1 MENIKKYRMKG
12 MKLFIIPV
20 MVFTLMISSCED
32 LIDLRP
38 FSQID
43 ETSAFS
49 TASLVELS
57 VVGMYQAAQR
67 GDYGGNLRGYPW
79 GSAFVQ
85 QGDCRGEDV
94 VNRITFYQLTY
105 AATYDPGTANNV
117 WWWSDSY
124 RLINRCNIVL
134 NGVQEAA
141 DNGVITQAKADQYK
155 GEALLFRAITHFEL
169 LIHFARPFPHTP
181 DASHPGVPYRETAY
195 TTQDALDAG
204 MEQGRNTVADCY
216 TKVLADLDLAEQYL
230 PTRNQRGGGKE
241 GLVRSTKQ
249 AAAAFKTRVY
259 MHKWE
264 WANVIAEAS
273 KFLTGGV
280 YAGSYSLP
288 ANPGTTFLDSYGNS
302 ESIFSLENSGTNN
315 PGVNAALAS
324 QYKRRTL
331 VLISPI
337 IWKDPVW
344 LFDDERRSRTTE
356 STVPGIEMVYNVSS
370 RMYTNKYKDVTNYE
384 DASPLIRYAEVLLN
398 IAEAYCR
405 TATPTGA
412 PDANALMY
420 LNMVR
425 DRSLANPP
433 TQSYTVADFADNIA
447 LLGALLKERR
457 IEFVME
463 GRRWPDIHRLQF
475 CPHYPI
481 DGIPAKLSNA
491 SPPTSAY
498 VLDGNPYT
506 GTLGITAIP
515 YSDYRFLWP
524 IPRVETDA
532 NPTLAAEQN
541 PGW

>member
-1 MENIKKYRMKG
+1 MEKINKYGIQGR
-12 MKLFIIPV
+12 KLLVVPV
-20 MVFTLMISSCED
+20 LLIALLISSCED
-32 LIDLRP
+32 IIDLRP
-38 FSQID
+38 YSSID
-43 ETSAFS
+43 ENSAFS
-49 TASLVELS
+49 SASLVELS
-57 VVGMYQAAQR
+57 VMGMYQAAQR
-67 GDYGGNLRGYPW
+67 GDYAGNLRGYPW
-79 GSAFVQ
+79 GAAFVQ
-85 QGDCRGEDV
+85 QGDCRGEDA

-105 AATYDPGTANNV
+105 TATYDGGTANNV

-124 RLINRCNIVL
+124 RLINRTNIVL
-134 NGVQEAA
+134 KGVQEAA

-169 LIHFARPFPHTP
+169 LIHFARPYKHTS
-181 DASHPGVPYRETAY
+181 DASHPGVPYRDVAY
-195 TTQDALDAG
+195 ITQDALDAG

-216 TKVLADLDLAEQYL
+216 QKVIADLDQAEIYL
-230 PTRNQRGGGKE
+230 PTRDQRGSGKA

-259 MHKWE
+259 MHKWD
-264 WANVIAEAS
+264 WTKVTAEAS
-273 KFLTGGV
+273 KFMTGGV

-288 ANPGTTFLDSYGNS
+288 ANPGTTFLDTYGNS

-337 IWKDPVW
+337 IWKDPAW
-344 LFDDERRSRTTE
+344 LTDDKRRSTTTE
-356 STVPGIEMVYNVSS
+356 STTPTIEMVYNVSG
-370 RMYTNKYKDVTNYE
+370 RMYTNKYKDVTNYT

-398 IAEAYCR
+398 LAEAYCR
-405 TATPTGA
+405 TATPAGA

-425 DRSLANPP
+425 DRSLADPG
-433 TQSYTVADFADNIA
+433 TQAYTAASFADNVA
-447 LLGALLKERR
+447 LLGAILKERR
-457 IEFVME
+457 IEFNME

-475 CPHYPI
+475 CPYYPI
-481 DGIPAKLSNA
+481 DGIPAKLANA
-491 SPPTSAY
+491 SPSTSAY

-506 GTLGITAIP
+506 GALGVAAIP
-515 YSDYRFLWP
+515 YADYRFLWP